1 MEPEPEPEPEP
12 DLDPKLEHAGWLK
25 DEEELG
31 DAPEEMEDFEED
43 PEEIL
48 FDDGDWDVDSDA
60 SSVVTIEHID

>member
-1 MEPEPEPEPEP
+1 MEPEPEPEP
-12 DLDPKLEHAGWLK
+12 DLDPELEHAGWLED
-25 DEEELG
+25 DEDFG
-31 DAPEEMEDFEED
+31 DDPEEVEGFEKD